1 MKEYRIW
8 LAMKARCY
16 APSNKN
22 IGMYQRNGIQV
33 CDRWRHSFENFL
45 ADMGSIPGDDYSI
58 ERIDNLG
65 DYCPENCK
73 WIPMREQMK
82 NRSNVPLY
90 THNGETHC
98 LKEWAK
104 ILNLNPEFLRGRIRR
119 GKSFEEA
126 ISGDI
131 FHRQI
136 SINGESKTVK
146 EWCDHFS
153 LNAGSVYS
161 RIHRGMTA
169 HDAIMT
175 NQDKIRKKENN
186 ND

>member
-1 MKEYRIW
+1 M
-8 LAMKARCY
+8 
-16 APSNKN
+16 
-22 IGMYQRNGIQV
+22 
-33 CDRWRHSFENFL
+33 
-45 ADMGSIPGDDYSI
+45 
-58 ERIDNLG
+58 
-65 DYCPENCK
+65 
-73 WIPMREQMK
+73 
-82 NRSNVPLY
+82 
-90 THNGETHC
+90 
-98 LKEWAK
+98 
-104 ILNLNPEFLRGRIRR
+104 NLNPEFLRGRIRR
-119 GKSFEEA
+119 GKNFEEA

-136 SINGESKTVK
+136 PINGESKTVK